1 MLEMAKG
8 YGALVDVLGGP
19 QSFLQFKMLESRTY
33 EGLAEANARAVNG
46 LQPKITTWNT
56 GKCPLSSNPRCIFLT
71 SRMMI
76 GNGDATGDSGASP
89 MRNIMQNLPP
99 LLSTIHEQTGIA
111 PPSWIAQMPGESHL
125 SGVQLTKAPDANGVS
140 AHEE

>member
-33 EGLAEANARAVNG
+33 EGLADANARAING

-56 GKCPLSSNPRCIFLT
+56 GKCPLSKHSQ
-71 SRMMI
+71 
-76 GNGDATGDSGASP
+76 A
-89 MRNIMQNLPP
+89 
-99 LLSTIHEQTGIA
+99 
-111 PPSWIAQMPGESHL
+111 
-125 SGVQLTKAPDANGVS
+125 
-140 AHEE
+140 